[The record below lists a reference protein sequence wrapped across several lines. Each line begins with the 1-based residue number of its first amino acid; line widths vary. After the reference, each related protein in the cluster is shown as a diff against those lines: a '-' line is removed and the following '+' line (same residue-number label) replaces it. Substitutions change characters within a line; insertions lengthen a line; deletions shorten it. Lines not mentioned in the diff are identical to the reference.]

1 MKSNKNRI
9 IMSLLVLGMLFSLVT
24 ANTLSANEN
33 EDIEE
38 IDVETPVDE
47 STNNNIKN
55 TAVST
60 MSDTITPYAIT
71 DSVFSDSSRPLE
83 QAIISNYDGTNGTV
97 KIDTDN
103 DGYISANEANAY
115 SGAIILNSKN
125 ITGTMDGIENFL
137 NINNLSLA
145 GNDLIGEIPE
155 GLKNMTL
162 LRTVIING
170 NSELSG
176 TLDLS
181 GSKTTLI
188 NLQYHGTAITADL
201 SGYSSLAYLSIS
213 NVVNPTNMNALR
225 MFLIS
230 SPELNSMV
238 RVYGNAGF
246 ISWDSQ
252 TNYYVL
258 NAGAY
263 YNVFLEK
270 EDKSG
275 AGVSQNIT
283 LTSNA
288 LMDSVGNLIV
298 DATLD
303 NIVDGKVV
311 LPNGGTVITATATYH
326 FEDYTEIGGVNSTTT
341 GSIIIEKHVVDGGS
355 VDFIGNVTK
364 TANPNGSTITVDIS
378 NKGGTTRV
386 PAGSIITNNDKSIT
400 YVIDDATMTND
411 GILTST
417 GILVT
422 VPEEAVS
429 LITINGKEDT
439 LPAGTTVTMDG
450 ETVTYPGTIVIDTVE
465 NTVTYLPA
473 DSLFDETGTGLASGI
488 TQQDIDDALAFV
500 NTITPGSLQDEL
512 LAKVESAQKMMD
524 AKNKAEGLLNSSQD
538 DLASGVDQNTITNV
552 GNLINDLVDGSFKD
566 ALQSLVDKAQAIFDA
581 IKSVND
587 LYNDDKS
594 DLVVGATQDMIDSAQ
609 KEVDKLDP
617 NTDRAKELQKLIDDA
632 QTILDNREAATNAVD
647 NLFNDKKDNLAINI
661 TQDDIK
667 NAQDLVN
674 KLPDGEYKDNL
685 QKEIDIAQA
694 MQDAKDAAND
704 LLDKDGN
711 LNSGVTQEDI
721 DNAQDLVN
729 KLPDGKLKDELQLII
744 DEAQKQLDEKNT
756 SKPST
761 APGTTVKPSVDS
773 TSTTGGSNVNTGDE
787 TNMTL
792 YMGLFAL
799 SLAGIVLVV
808 RKRKIKE

>member
-1 MKSNKNRI
+1 
-9 IMSLLVLGMLFSLVT
+9 
-24 ANTLSANEN
+24 
-33 EDIEE
+33 
-38 IDVETPVDE
+38 
-47 STNNNIKN
+47 
-55 TAVST
+55 
-60 MSDTITPYAIT
+60 
-71 DSVFSDSSRPLE
+71 
-83 QAIISNYDGTNGTV
+83 
-97 KIDTDN
+97 
-103 DGYISANEANAY
+103 
-115 SGAIILNSKN
+115 
-125 ITGTMDGIENFL
+125 
-137 NINNLSLA
+137 
-145 GNDLIGEIPE
+145 
-155 GLKNMTL
+155 
-162 LRTVIING
+162 
-170 NSELSG
+170 
-176 TLDLS
+176 
-181 GSKTTLI
+181 
-188 NLQYHGTAITADL
+188 
-201 SGYSSLAYLSIS
+201 
-213 NVVNPTNMNALR
+213 
-225 MFLIS
+225 
-230 SPELNSMV
+230 MV

-411 GILTST
+411 GTLTST

-429 LITINGKEDT
+429 LITINGNLDT

-450 ETVTYPGTIVIDTVE
+450 ETVTYPGTIIIDTVE
-465 NTVTYLPA
+465 NTITYLPV
-473 DSLFDETGTGLASGI
+473 DLLFDETGTGLANGV
-488 TQQDIDDALAFV
+488 TQQDIDDALALIT
-500 NTITPGSLQDEL
+500 TITPGALQDEL
-512 LAKVESAQKMMD
+512 LTKVESAQKMMN
-524 AKNKAEGLLNSSQD
+524 AKKEAEGLLNNTQD
-538 DLASGVDQNTITNV
+538 DLANGIDQNDITNAGTIV
-552 GNLINDLVDGSFKD
+552 GNLVDGPFKD
-566 ALQSLVDKAQAIFDA
+566 ALQSLVEKAQTIMNAIT
-581 IKSVND
+581 SVND

-594 DLVVGATQDMIDSAQ
+594 DLIVDATQDMIDNAQ
-609 KEVDKLDP
+609 KSVDKLDP
-617 NTDRAKELQKLIDDA
+617 STDRAKELQKLIDDA
-632 QTILDNREAATNAVD
+632 QTILGNRKAATDAVD
-647 NLFNDKKDNLAINI
+647 NLFNDKRDNLASNI
-661 TQDDIK
+661 TQEDIK
-667 NAQDLVN
+667 GAQDLIN
-674 KLPDGEYKDNL
+674 KLPNGEYKDNL
-685 QKEIDIAQA
+685 QKEINTAQD
-694 MQDAKDAAND
+694 MLDAKNAVND

-711 LNSGVTQEDI
+711 LNSDVTQEDI

-729 KLPDGKLKDELQLII
+729 KLPDGELKDELQIII

-761 APGTTVKPSVDS
+761 DPDTTVKPSVDS